1 MKALTSFGIS
11 FKVRSDREKDGKAP
25 LQATITVNGQKSFLT
40 LPRKIPVKCW
50 NPGKALA
57 RANTS
62 EGREINSYIEEVRQ
76 TIGECYRDLQ
86 LERKIITPEVIKEVF
101 LGNTEKEH
109 TLDQISAYH
118 NEMSAGVL
126 APGTMKNYYTTQ
138 RYMRE
143 FVKKKY
149 RRSEYCLSEL
159 NYKFILDLEIF
170 LRNHQ
175 PVDHQKPLTN
185 NGIMK
190 HLERLKKMINLAFR
204 LGWISRD
211 PFEKFQL
218 KFNKVEKEY
227 LTADELFALEHKD
240 VKLSRLAVVRDIFVF
255 CCYTGLAF
263 VDVMNLAPGHIVK
276 GQDGELWIN
285 TCRQKTTIEVKV
297 PLLEQPL
304 ALIEQYR
311 GNIKAISK
319 GTIFPQLTNQK
330 MNSYLKELADIC
342 GITKV
347 LTFHVARH
355 TFATTVTLVNGV
367 PMETVSK
374 LLGHATMRSTQVY
387 AKVVEKKVS
396 EDMSDLKQ
404 RLEMR
409 KNGIDEPTKLV
420 NVVSTVGGTVVGQ
433 DARLLLSV
441 NSGIVEDDTHR
452 NTADTDAFSGLAA
465 IDRSEYTAND
475 QDVFS
480 GHDGFRKM
488 ILGAFVETK
497 EWIAPILRECGKFKG
512 LKISVDYI
520 TYSEYIQYRLG
531 GEFEDWFDFY
541 DRARWSVIT
550 IDYFGDSH
558 LMPNAAAILNN
569 SRYLCEGK
577 FRVDFRR
584 IVFDNGMFRW
594 VEI

>member
-25 LQATITVNGQKSFLT
+25 LQATITVNGQKTFLT

-50 NPGKALA
+50 NPGRALA

-126 APGTMKNYYTTQ
+126 AHGTMKNYYTTQ

-149 RRSEYCLSEL
+149 RRSEYYLSEL

-175 PVDHQKPLTN
+175 PADHQKPLTN

-204 LGWISRD
+204 LGWINRD
-211 PFEKFQL
+211 PFEKYQL
-218 KFNKVEKEY
+218 KFNKVEIEY
-227 LTADELFALEHKD
+227 LTADELFTLEHKD

-263 VDVMNLAPGHIVK
+263 VDVMNLAPRHIVK

-285 TCRQKTTIEVKV
+285 TSRQKTTIEVKV
-297 PLLEQPL
+297 PLLEPAQI
-304 ALIEQYR
+304 LIEQYKD
-311 GNIKAISK
+311 NIKALSK

-374 LLGHATMRSTQVY
+374 LLGHTTMRSTQVY
-387 AKVVEKKVS
+387 AKVVEQKVS
-396 EDMSDLKQ
+396 EDMSDLKY
-404 RLEMR
+404 RLEA
-409 KNGIDEPTKLV
+409 KKSGDPKLIEPV
-420 NVVSTVGGTVVGQ
+420 EVASSAGDAFGWQDQEPPVSI
-433 DARLLLSV
+433 
-441 NSGIVEDDTHR
+441 NSGTNKYDTHR
-452 NTADTDAFSGLAA
+452 NTADTDAFSALAE
-465 IDRSEYTAND
+465 IDRSEYTAID
-475 QDVFS
+475 RDVFS
-480 GHDGFRKM
+480 GHDAFGKM

-497 EWIAPILRECGKFKG
+497 EWIAPILRECGRFKG
-512 LKISVDYI
+512 VKISVDYI

-541 DRARWSVIT
+541 DRARLSVIT

>member
-11 FKVRSDREKDGKAP
+11 FKVRLDREKDGKAP

-50 NPGKALA
+50 NTGKALA
-57 RANTS
+57 KANTA

-86 LERKIITPEVIKEVF
+86 LERKIITPDVIKDMF
-101 LGNTEKEH
+101 QGNAEKEH
-109 TLDQISAYH
+109 TLEQIAAYH
-118 NEMSAGVL
+118 NEMSEGVL
-126 APGTMKNYYTTQ
+126 ARGTMKNYYTTQ

-143 FVKKKY
+143 FVKTKY
-149 RRSEYCLSEL
+149 RRSQYYLSEL
-159 NYKFILDLEIF
+159 NYKFIQDLEVF
-170 LRNHQ
+170 MRNHK
-175 PVDHQKPLTN
+175 PLDHQKPLTN

-190 HLERLKKMINLAFR
+190 HLERFRKMINLAFR
-204 LGWISRD
+204 LEWISRD

-218 KFNKVEKEY
+218 KYNKVEKEY
-227 LTADELFALEHKD
+227 LTADELFALEHKE
-240 VKLSRLAVVRDIFVF
+240 VKLPRLEVVRDTFVF

-263 VDVMNLAPGHIVK
+263 VDVMNLTPGHIVK

-285 TCRQKTTIEVKV
+285 TSRQKTTNEVKV
-297 PLLEQPL
+297 PLLEQ
-304 ALIEQYR
+304 ALFIIER
-311 GNIKAISK
+311 HKGNIKALSK
-319 GTIFPQLTNQK
+319 GTVFPQLSNQK
-330 MNSYLKELADIC
+330 MNSYLKELAEIC

-367 PMETVSK
+367 PIETVSK
-374 LLGHATMRSTQVY
+374 LLGHTTMRSTQVY
-387 AKVVEKKVS
+387 AKVIEKKVS
-396 EDMSDLKQ
+396 EDMANLKQ
-404 RLEMR
+404 RLEVK
-409 KNGIDEPTKLV
+409 KNAHGEPV
-420 NVVSTVGGTVVGQ
+420 EAVDVASSVGLAFAGK
-433 DARLLLSV
+433 RMIEPLIV
-441 NSGIVEDDTHR
+441 NSCVGYDGHED
-452 NTADTDAFSGLAA
+452 TAATDAFSEMTP
-465 IDRSEYTAND
+465 IDRGEYTVID
-475 QDVFS
+475 RDVFS
-480 GHDGFRKM
+480 GHDSFRKM

-497 EWIAPILRECGKFKG
+497 EWIAPILRECEKLKG
-512 LKISVDYI
+512 LKISVDYL

-550 IDYFGDSH
+550 IDYFGESH
-558 LMPNAAAILNN
+558 LMLDAAAILNN
-569 SRYLCEGK
+569 SRYLREGK
-577 FRVDFRR
+577 FIVDFRR